1 MTGDNQLDLRALA
14 EIEKRRLEE
23 LGAPTDR
30 KDGEPI
36 VPTHVAELHVLHKSR
51 GYLKKM
57 RARGKAPRHVINGVG
72 SEQTARKWYR
82 ITELLP
88 LRRDEAA

>member
-1 MTGDNQLDLRALA
+1 MVSVGQPDLRAAA
-14 EIEKRRLEE
+14 ELEKRRLDE
-23 LGAPTDR
+23 LGQLTDR

-36 VPTHVAELHVLHKSR
+36 VPTNVAEIFVLHKSQ

-72 SEQTARKWYR
+72 DEQTARKWYR
-82 ITELLP
+82 IIELLP
-88 LRRDEAA
+88 LKRDEAA